1 MRPTP
6 RASAAIGLWNP
17 TGHWLDAFPASS
29 YLRLEPSIWQDY
41 PGSLS

>member
-1 MRPTP
+1 MEPDRGGMRP
-6 RASAAIGLWNP
+6 
-17 TGHWLDAFPASS
+17 HWLQTYPAGT